1 MKRFYKNDK
10 PSEEI
15 QKKLQRWK
23 KKKIFEFMRT
33 GRMPKRLDKDKTDR
47 YFKAKDKWEEEGGEE
62 EEDEQADEQEDVSR
76 Y

>member
-1 MKRFYKNDK
+1 M
-10 PSEEI
+10 E
-15 QKKLQRWK
+15 